1 MTNVG
6 DIRVFA
12 TEKERND
19 AVQQNLFPCT
29 TFETEI
35 PDGEI
40 YNRGYCDAISD
51 IMKAGKAL
59 RSGKNEKKKNRKR
72 NDQDTTNRIRRPGQ
86 AISRSRLPVEGNG
99 RRIEGNSGDQ
109 TGIGRNR
116 EGPFGTNGTSSH
128 NDK

>member
-35 PDGEI
+35 PDGEE
-40 YNRGYCDAISD
+40 YKRGYRDAING
-51 IMKAGKAL
+51 IMKVGKAL
-59 RSGKNEKKKNRKR
+59 LKNGINEKK
-72 NDQDTTNRIRRPGQ
+72 
-86 AISRSRLPVEGNG
+86 
-99 RRIEGNSGDQ
+99 
-109 TGIGRNR
+109 
-116 EGPFGTNGTSSH
+116 
-128 NDK
+128 